1 LKRLGRIQAR
11 LALAIVLTA
20 LIPVL
25 VAVWLGDKY
34 VRETGARY
42 FVPEIG
48 QHLDRSL
55 GLYQELAR
63 TVNAR
68 MREEGAAIALAPSLR
83 RAVAA
88 RDSAATTSELKAQLE
103 QHPSLVSLRVVLP
116 GDQAVE
122 PAPAGQPLDIERE
135 NRPGDAPPSST
146 AKAFA
151 SADRGKPL
159 DAERENRLEVRR
171 PLAEVAEGD
180 PAPELEL
187 VFAADKARFDELAE
201 MGQFID
207 TYKVVDRRSKE
218 DIQGYVLAFTALLGI
233 TILGAVA
240 VGSLLARSVAVRLA
254 ELSTAAQSV
263 GAGNLSIR
271 VSEAGNDEISA
282 LARAFN
288 RMLGEVETSRARIE
302 YLQRISAWQEMARR
316 LAHEIKNP
324 LTPIQLGVQEIHRRY
339 QGSDE
344 QFRGL
349 LDTTLEIVEDEVGTL
364 RRLVSE
370 FSDFARLPQARL
382 ERADLSE
389 FVAEQRRQIERSDSE
404 ESLGAADELSVVRLS
419 GIRPA
424 FEWQVPT
431 APAPVAI
438 DRQMLRRVLLN
449 LIQNAAD
456 ALAEGKIQ
464 SPEIKVS
471 LSRHADFYAIDVEDN
486 GPGIPN
492 DLRHVIFDPY
502 VTTKHTGTGLGLAI
516 VKKIAIE
523 HGGNVHVVSSAAP
536 GARFRLT
543 LPVFG
548 SPASRDLRMQA
559 EPASSPG
566 PRDV

>member
-1 LKRLGRIQAR
+1 MKPLGRIQAR

-63 TVNAR
+63 TVKAR
-68 MREEGAAIALAPSLR
+68 MREEGAAIALSPSLR

-88 RDSAATTSELKAQLE
+88 RDSAAAAAELQAQLQ
-103 QHPSLVSLRVVLP
+103 QHPSLVSLRVVMP
-116 GDQAVE
+116 GDQAEDSALPARAAE
-122 PAPAGQPLDIERE
+122 PDRE
-135 NRPGDAPPSST
+135 HPPEPPRAAT
-146 AKAFA
+146 GKAFA
-151 SADRGKPL
+151 SVDRGRPL
-159 DAERENRLEVRR
+159 DPARENQLEVRR
-171 PLAEVAEGD
+171 PLAEVAEGQD
-180 PAPELEL
+180 APELEL

-207 TYKVVDRRSKE
+207 TYKVLDRRSKE
-218 DIQGYVLAFTALLGI
+218 DIRGYVLAFTALLGL

-254 ELSTAAQSV
+254 ELASATQRV
-263 GAGNLSIR
+263 GAGNLAIR

-282 LARAFN
+282 LASAFN
-288 RMLGEVETSRARIE
+288 RMLGEVEGSRARIE

-344 QFRGL
+344 KFRGL

-382 ERADLSE
+382 ERADLRE
-389 FVAEQRRQIERSDSE
+389 FIGEQRRQIEHSE
-404 ESLGAADELSVVRLS
+404 PDESAGAEQLSVARLN

-424 FEWQVPT
+424 FEWIVPAT
-431 APAPVAI
+431 AAPVVI

-449 LIQNAAD
+449 LVQNAAD
-456 ALAEGKIQ
+456 ALGDAKVEQPK
-464 SPEIKVS
+464 IKVS
-471 LSRHADFYAIDVEDN
+471 LSREGDYFAIDVDDN
-486 GPGIPN
+486 GPGIPLELR
-492 DLRHVIFDPY
+492 DLIFDPY

-516 VKKIAIE
+516 VKKIVIE
-523 HGGNVHVVSSAAP
+523 HGGNIRATVAELG
-536 GARFRLT
+536 GARLHLT
-543 LPVFG
+543 LPVLG
-548 SPASRDLRMQA
+548 SAAARELPLLA
-559 EPASSPG
+559 ERASSATH
-566 PRDV
+566 

>member
-1 LKRLGRIQAR
+1 LKPLGRIQAR

-63 TVNAR
+63 TLKAR
-68 MREEGAAIALAPSLR
+68 MREEGAAIALSPSLR

-88 RDSAATTSELKAQLE
+88 RDAALVQKELQAQLRE
-103 QHPSLVSLRVVLP
+103 HPSLVSLRVLLP
-116 GDQAVE
+116 GQADQDE
-122 PAPAGQPLDIERE
+122 PVPRVAEPERE
-135 NRPGDAPPSST
+135 GAPEPPRPATGQ
-146 AKAFA
+146 AFA
-151 SADRGKPL
+151 SVDRGKPL
-159 DAERENRLEVRR
+159 DPERENQLEVRR

-180 PAPELEL
+180 DAPELEL

-218 DIQGYVLAFTALLGI
+218 DIGGYVLAFTALLGI
-233 TILGAVA
+233 TIIGAVA

-254 ELSTAAQSV
+254 ELAVATQSV
-263 GAGNLSIR
+263 GAGNLSVR

-302 YLQRISAWQEMARR
+302 YLQRIGAWQEMARR

-324 LTPIQLGVQEIHRRY
+324 LTPIQLGVQELHRRY

-344 QFRGL
+344 KFRGL

-382 ERADLSE
+382 ERADLGE
-389 FVAEQRRQIERSDSE
+389 FLAEQRRQIEGGEDDA
-404 ESLGAADELSVVRLS
+404 SLGDELSVIRVA
-419 GIRPA
+419 GTRPA
-424 FEWQVPT
+424 FDWQLPER
-431 APAPVAI
+431 AAASAI

-456 ALAEGKIQ
+456 ALGDAKSAEPKI
-464 SPEIKVS
+464 SVS
-471 LSRHADFYAIDVEDN
+471 LREQGEFFAIDVEDN
-486 GPGIPN
+486 GPGIPAELR
-492 DLRHVIFDPY
+492 DLIFDPY
-502 VTTKHTGTGLGLAI
+502 VTTKNSGTGLGLAI

-523 HGGNVHVVSSAAP
+523 HGGNVQAGVAALG
-536 GARFRLT
+536 GARIRLT
-543 LPVFG
+543 LPKLG
-548 SPASRDLRMQA
+548 SAAARELPLRT
-559 EPASSPG
+559 ERASSPLN
-566 PRDV
+566 